1 MNRRRINDEEL
12 AILFNLIGQGIWYL
26 QYMEDALHTFITLKV
41 DIKKIGSVNEKEG
54 EKYLSKRRSNTLGVS
69 LKVAKENHILSK
81 ELETR
86 LELFLGERNW
96 LVHRSVNQ
104 NGDDL
109 YLDFTRN
116 KLIARIEEF
125 VSEAQI
131 LHKVFGKEIEKFTT
145 SQGLS
150 QKWVEETAKNEIA
163 QLRGKMPNKNF
174 HLTVKSVTFF
184 AKQKNSPLFTSS
196 DAGVRHQHLI

>member
-116 KLIARIEEF
+116 KLIARLKNLC
-125 VSEAQI
+125 Q
-131 LHKVFGKEIEKFTT
+131 KPKFYIRF
-145 SQGLS
+145 S
-150 QKWVEETAKNEIA
+150 
-163 QLRGKMPNKNF
+163 
-174 HLTVKSVTFF
+174 VK
-184 AKQKNSPLFTSS
+184 K
-196 DAGVRHQHLI
+196 